1 MWGALLACREV
12 EAPAAPPPA
21 AEDSGT
27 LRPVFV
33 EVRAFGFVDSGA
45 SLCVFAEIS
54 GGGNGWPPDPLPV
67 SVYGVPIDVA
77 IPPPEPRD
85 PLPGVAG
92 VVAVVPWTRDRCA
105 LATHRTDGAG
115 GVVLVVGPDGEL
127 DPTSPALAFDG
138 AELRGLTR
146 HGDAVWVTG
155 EDVDGPFAVELG
167 PDGEALGRLP
177 LPVAAEVVR
186 PLPDG
191 FLLATTDPPA
201 AWRVDRRGSLRADW
215 GDGGVVEAERGV
227 VTWAEVDV
235 NGLGDALFLTYPRQ
249 KETAFPYLVHVTAGG
264 SRRRWFPRHEP
275 GQALWDGDD
284 GYLISGLAGVSRRH
298 AGGRPDGSFETRYG
312 VGELGSGATGAVG
325 LLSGSWAYS
334 DRDWIATRLTSR

>member
-1 MWGALLACREV
+1 VRSR
-12 EAPAAPPPA
+12 PPRPHRPPPRTRGRCA
-21 AEDSGT
+21 PCSSRSGPSGSWT
-27 LRPVFV
+27 AGRRCACSPRSPAGATVGPPTRSRSPCTGSPSTWRSRRPS
-33 EVRAFGFVDSGA
+33 RATRFPAWPASWRWSRGPGIGA
-45 SLCVFAEIS
+45 R
-54 GGGNGWPPDPLPV
+54 WPPTGRTV
-67 SVYGVPIDVA
+67 RVA
-77 IPPPEPRD
+77 WCWSSARTASWIPR
-85 PLPGVAG
+85 LRRWRSTA
-92 VVAVVPWTRDRCA
+92 RSCA
-105 LATHRTDGAG
+105 
-115 GVVLVVGPDGEL
+115 
-127 DPTSPALAFDG
+127 
-138 AELRGLTR
+138 GLTR

-201 AWRVDRRGSLRADW
+201 AWRVDRRGSLRA
-215 GDGGVVEAERGV
+215 
-227 VTWAEVDV
+227 
-235 NGLGDALFLTYPRQ
+235 GLGRRWGRGGGAWGGHVGRGGRQ
-249 KETAFPYLVHVTAGG
+249 RARGRVVPDVPTAEGDRVPYLVHVTAGG